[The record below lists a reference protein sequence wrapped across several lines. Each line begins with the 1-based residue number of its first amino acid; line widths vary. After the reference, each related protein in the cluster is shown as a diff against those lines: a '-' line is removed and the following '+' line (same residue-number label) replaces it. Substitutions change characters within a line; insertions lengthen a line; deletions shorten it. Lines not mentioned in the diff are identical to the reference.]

1 MQPGRGVNT
10 VRGAVGRKRL
20 VFLGCG
26 LKHKSA
32 VFMWE
37 AHLGFCWGL
46 FPQAEGGLPGCG
58 GAGSGPWLWMMCVLV

>member
-10 VRGAVGRKRL
+10 VRGAEVRKCFFCCF
-20 VFLGCG
+20 FLGCG

-46 FPQAEGGLPGCG
+46 FPQAEGGFPGCG
-58 GAGSGPWLWMMCVLV
+58 GQGVGPGSG